1 MRKPTL
7 LLLAALSLTVALT
20 GCDQLQQKFLG
31 EDPAA
36 KAARQEAEGKAVG
49 GACRHSGRA
58 IEDCYA
64 IYHWL
69 PKAAIFAGWQEM
81 DTYMRTN
88 KIETVEPQLPPPQ
101 PPGTKRRAASDEQA
115 SEAGGEKFAAKG
127 EKSTRNA
134 SKGDAAG
141 APQGESATEK
151 PGRSADKAEKSE
163 KDAKGT
169 AK

>member
-1 MRKPTL
+1 MRRF
-7 LLLAALSLTVALT
+7 LLALPLLFGLTA
-20 GCDQLQQKFLG
+20 CDQIQRQVLG

-36 KAARQEAEGKAVG
+36 RTARQEAEGKAVG

-69 PKAAIFAGWQEM
+69 QKAAIFAGWQEM

-88 KIETVEPQLPPPQ
+88 NIQTVEPQLPPPP
-101 PPGTKRRAASDEQA
+101 PPGTKKKPAAE
-115 SEAGGEKFAAKG
+115 E
-127 EKSTRNA
+127 
-134 SKGDAAG
+134 
-141 APQGESATEK
+141 
-151 PGRSADKAEKSE
+151 SADKPAAKNGAKTDKPEKNEKAETSDKE
-163 KDAKGT
+163 AKPA

>member
-1 MRKPTL
+1 MPATMRR
-7 LLLAALSLTVALT
+7 LLLALPLLIGLTA
-20 GCDQLQQKFLG
+20 CDQIQRQVLG

-36 KAARQEAEGKAVG
+36 KAERQEAEGKAVG

-69 PKAAIFAGWQEM
+69 QKAAIFAGWQEM

-88 KIETVEPQLPPPQ
+88 KIESVEPQLPPPQ
-101 PPGTKRRAASDEQA
+101 PPGTKRKLSAE
-115 SEAGGEKFAAKG
+115 
-127 EKSTRNA
+127 
-134 SKGDAAG
+134 
-141 APQGESATEK
+141 ESAKK
-151 PGRSADKAEKSE
+151 PAARNGAKPDKPEKSE
-163 KDAKGT
+163 KPEKAEPVEKDAKPA

>member
-1 MRKPTL
+1 MRR
-7 LLLAALSLTVALT
+7 LLLALPLLFGLTA
-20 GCDQLQQKFLG
+20 CDQIQRQVLG

-36 KAARQEAEGKAVG
+36 KTARLEAEGKAVG

-69 PKAAIFAGWQEM
+69 QKAAIFAGWQEM

-88 KIETVEPQLPPPQ
+88 NIPSVEPQLPPPQ
-101 PPGTKRRAASDEQA
+101 PPGTRRKPAAE
-115 SEAGGEKFAAKG
+115 
-127 EKSTRNA
+127 
-134 SKGDAAG
+134 
-141 APQGESATEK
+141 ESAEK
-151 PGRSADKAEKSE
+151 PAARSGAKSDKPEKSE
-163 KDAKGT
+163 KTEKAEPAEKDAKPA